1 MEKYSNKKVKKIIHD
16 KVKRLIFAPKMI
28 YYNLSK
34 MKKVTL
40 FAVLF
45 SLMTIS
51 AKAQWFDFSN
61 NHRASIGFNAGVVGY
76 HLEKEGFDTKF
87 ADFGIGGSLS
97 IEGCYIDFI
106 YQRPEHRYSNQVAV
120 DDWDDH
126 TALAINV
133 GYQLPVLRWLFL
145 TPMIGYSN
153 ETTGI
158 TYANQ
163 ITAENSSIVHKYE
176 SQTIEHHFN
185 YGVGLTLRPIKWIE
199 IGAMATSHAIYGNIA
214 FSMSK

>member
-1 MEKYSNKKVKKIIHD
+1 MHLNQLK
-16 KVKRLIFAPKMI
+16 LIYHF
-28 YYNLSK
+28 NLSQ
-34 MKKVTL
+34 MKKVAL

-76 HLEKEGFDTKF
+76 NLEKGGINSEL

-106 YQRPEHRYSNQVAV
+106 YQQPEHRYSNEVGV
-120 DDWDDH
+120 PDWDDH
-126 TALAINV
+126 TALAINM
-133 GYQLPVLRWLFL
+133 GYQLPVLPWLFL

-153 ETTGI
+153 QTTG
-158 TYANQ
+158 TTFANQ
-163 ITAENSSIVHKYE
+163 ISAENSSIVHKYE
-176 SQTIEHHFN
+176 KQTIEHHFN
-185 YGVGLTLRPIKWIE
+185 YGVGLTLRPIKWVE
-199 IGAMATSHAIYGNIA
+199 IGAVATAHAVYGNIA
-214 FSMSK
+214 LSMSK